1 MTAIGRW
8 LHQTILKTSP
18 VRRTDALTAALVL
31 FSIGALAILLRT
43 QLRFPMNIPGRHGI
57 LVMFLIMIGRAAST
71 QKIAG
76 FYSGLGAS
84 IMLLFPFI
92 GLKDPWLPLIYVV
105 MGIALD
111 YFVYLSRSN
120 SRLNIYLVYAL
131 IGGTVYMLIPLSR
144 FCIHLLTGFTYTEF
158 VKHPIPVPFITH
170 FIFGA
175 IGSLLG
181 SALVIDNKKE
191 LGLK

>member
-8 LHQTILKTSP
+8 LHQTILKTFP
-18 VRRTDALTAALVL
+18 VRRADALTVALLL
-31 FSIGALAILLRT
+31 FSVGALAILLRT
-43 QLRFPMNIPGRHGI
+43 QLRFPMNLPGRHGM

-84 IMLLFPFI
+84 LMLLFPFI
-92 GLKDPWLPLIYVV
+92 GLKDPWLPLIYVF

-111 YFVYLSRSN
+111 YFVYLSRRN

-144 FCIHLLTGFTYTEF
+144 FCINLLTGFPYTEF
-158 VKHPIPVPFITH
+158 IKHPVFVPFITH

-175 IGSLLG
+175 IGSVLG
-181 SALVIDNKKE
+181 TALAMDNTKRTR
-191 LGLK
+191 LK